1 MRISAAEEKRKQ
13 GNKKEVMLRVPR
25 GLELP
30 RPEPPAGLWE
40 GTPVDSICGSVWVSV
55 IPAFPTNLPEGS
67 SLNCLAT
74 QLQKGS
80 RKHLGTRA
88 SGHW

>member
-1 MRISAAEEKRKQ
+1 MRISATEEKQKQ

-40 GTPVDSICGSVWVSV
+40 GTPADSICEPVCVSV
-55 IPAFPTNLPEGS
+55 TAAFPTDQRESP
-67 SLNCLAT
+67 
-74 QLQKGS
+74 
-80 RKHLGTRA
+80 
-88 SGHW
+88 